1 MLGQAER
8 EIREFIV
15 TTFLF
20 GTGGDAIA
28 DGDSLIDKGIVDST
42 GVLELVAFIGE
53 RYGVQVADEE
63 LVADNFASIEKL
75 AAFVKRKA
83 L

>member
-15 TTFLF
+15 ATFLF